1 MTDKRITFLKTFL
14 KFYGVGQ
21 IEIFKIENDKVCGY
35 SIYPEED
42 INFQKQEFVWEI
54 TENEIQLEESL
65 ELMKIIQENEF
76 HNNDKIIVT
85 ENNLFEKTGWTDFD
99 KFKQI
104 YSRLF
109 QVQIIMIDNE
119 ERTDSYFIHS

>member
-14 KFYGVGQ
+14 KFYGIEQV
-21 IEIFKIENDKVCGY
+21 EIFKIENDKVCGY
-35 SIYPEED
+35 SIFPDED
-42 INFQKQEFVWEI
+42 IDFQKQEFVWEI
-54 TENEIQLEESL
+54 SENEFQLEESL

-85 ENNLFEKTGWTDFD
+85 ENTLFKKTEWTDFN

-104 YSRLF
+104 YSELF
-109 QVQIIMIDNE
+109 QVEITMIDDGE
-119 ERTDSYFIHS
+119 KTDSYFIHS